1 MEDSMGGKARTNL
14 QGRMAEPYDVRR
26 LHPAKKQSAVMSM
39 FDSLEPGHA
48 ISVVLDF
55 DPARL
60 KRRFEAFFADDF
72 TWICLELGPREWL
85 VEIGRRKPAR

>member
-1 MEDSMGGKARTNL
+1 
-14 QGRMAEPYDVRR
+14 
-26 LHPAKKQSAVMSM
+26 
-39 FDSLEPGHA
+39 
-48 ISVVLDF
+48 LDF